1 MSDRIKTVITEAF
14 KDAEVDCTW
23 TPEGHADHALA
34 ALKAAG
40 IVTLELPSVAHKGPH
55 DTDAKFYRQVADRM
69 EKPRRRVDELS
80 GSNVRHAVRE
90 LLYRAAAAA
99 EASR

>member
-1 MSDRIKTVITEAF
+1 MNDRTKTVLAEAF

-40 IVTLELPSVAHKGPH
+40 IVAIELPSVAHKGPH
-55 DTDAKFYRQVADRM
+55 DTDAKFYRQVADRI
-69 EKPRRRVDELS
+69 EDGRGRELG
-80 GSNVRHAVRE
+80 GSNVRWAVRD
-90 LLYRAAAAA
+90 LLYRAADAA